1 MKKKEEKQNR
11 IAARRGRVKG
21 RKGRNGAWQLIAM
34 IRRESFNRQHIKF
47 H

>member
-11 IAARRGRVKG
+11 EEGRR
-21 RKGRNGAWQLIAM
+21 GRNGAWQLIAM